1 MPNIEHRPLSRVSQ
15 KLAELEE
22 ELLKSGFST
31 DLMLP
36 VREALAASEQ
46 QFADE
51 RQRVLHKQ
59 AELQHRMGLAMDA
72 AGIGIWELDLK
83 TNALVWDKW
92 MYRLY
97 GIEPGTFSGAYEAWK
112 NGLHPDDLE
121 QAVRDVEEAV
131 ADVRPF
137 DTRFR
142 VIHPSGEVRYLKAYA
157 VITRDREGGPLKMTG
172 INYDITAR
180 TLAETKLLEQTK
192 WLEGVIE
199 ATQAGTWWWNVETG
213 ETVFGDRW
221 AGILGYSVE
230 ELTPFSIETWTRLV
244 HPEDLSAC
252 QHELQKHFDGALPYY
267 DCEMRMWH
275 KDGAWRWVQAR
286 GKVTE
291 RGSDGRPLVMS
302 GTHQDISERKRLERE
317 LIDKAKELDSL
328 YNGITD
334 AVFIADI
341 ETHRIL
347 DCNHVAEKLMELD
360 RAALQRMHVEAV
372 HPDDMLQ
379 FTMQAFARQARG
391 EQRVV
396 ETEVQTSTG
405 TRIPVSIMTSK
416 LEFHERACLMGVF
429 RDISESKEAEERI
442 KAANQQLQASEQ
454 QLMAANQ
461 QLQASEQQLMAANQ
475 QLQASEQQLIA
486 ANQQLQASEAKY
498 RLIFENLQDVYA
510 EMDVATGLF
519 DEISPSIIQYGY
531 SRAEVLHSPAR
542 GYFAEVGEWEEFM
555 NTLLTRRMLQDYELR
570 FRKKDGSI
578 VTGSLSVA
586 LYQFTHD
593 SPLKVAGTIRDIS
606 ARKDHELQIRENL
619 KLKND
624 FISSVSHELRTPL
637 FSILGFSSMLLKDNA
652 TIDSATRHEFTSII
666 HDESSRLS
674 SLIEDLLTISRIE
687 AGKAKYHP
695 ETFGLVGLVCSVVA
709 LFRRESAEKNLQLE
723 EEYPAI
729 EVAVR
734 FDRDSLKQV
743 VMNLLGNAMKFTLS
757 GGSIKICVLLCSDAA
772 CIQVADTGI
781 GIDPADRD
789 KIFEKFYR
797 SEHCEIHV
805 DGTGLGLAI
814 VKELLE
820 SQGGAVSV
828 ESELNRGSTFTV
840 MLPLA
845 ASASEGS

>member
-1 MPNIEHRPLSRVSQ
+1 MPNIEHRSLSRVSQ

-31 DLMLP
+31 DLMFP

-46 QFADE
+46 QFEDE

-180 TLAETKLLEQTK
+180 TLAEKKLLEQTK

-221 AGILGYSVE
+221 AGILGYSLE

-302 GTHQDISERKRLERE
+302 GTHQDISDRKRLERE
-317 LIDKAKELDSL
+317 LIDKVKELDSL

-360 RAALQRMHVEAV
+360 RAALRRMHVEAV

-379 FTMQAFARQARG
+379 YTMQAFARQARG

-416 LEFHERACLMGVF
+416 LEFNERTCLMGVF

-442 KAANQQLQASEQ
+442 K
-454 QLMAANQ
+454 
-461 QLQASEQQLMAANQ
+461 
-475 QLQASEQQLIA
+475 A

-531 SRAEVLHSPAR
+531 SREEVLHSPAR
-542 GYFAEVGEWEEFM
+542 GYFAEVGEWEDFM

-570 FRKKDGSI
+570 FIKKDGSI

-652 TIDSATRHEFTSII
+652 TIDSATRYEFTSII

-695 ETFGLVGLVCSVVA
+695 ETFGLVGLVRSVVA

-757 GGSIKICVLLCSDAA
+757 GGSIKVCVLLCSDAA

-781 GIDPADRD
+781 GIDPADLD

-797 SEHCEIHV
+797 SEYCEIHV